1 MTTVRI
7 WSLESV
13 YDLKEIKRL
22 ANKLVIDLQLGN
34 LSIQASDRNALP
46 RCTRNGG
53 SSSDTLR
60 KALQH
65 YLKQDARVIF
75 VTDQERPMSI
85 YQRWQKPSS
94 LINQIEQIVTD
105 SRFAGKV
112 FLARS
117 VHDLGAWLPIAR
129 KSLEVDPTTWQK
141 EWESKVVHLHNSKAI
156 RIKGTRVGIE
166 VVIEKYRD
174 GASPVEIQEHHPHL
188 TLKQI
193 YATIT
198 DYLLNKEA
206 INAYIED
213 GRKRVEAAYEE
224 QRKNPPPGIKRIMKI
239 KAQREAALLQS
250 RKERNEQEPDSV

>member
-1 MTTVRI
+1 MSTVRI

-34 LSIQASDRNALP
+34 LSIQASSKNAL
-46 RCTRNGG
+46 RRYKIKGASLG
-53 SSSDTLR
+53 DTLR
-60 KALQH
+60 RATQS
-65 YLKQDARVIF
+65 YLEQDARVIF

-85 YQRWQKPSS
+85 YQRWQKPNS

-112 FLARS
+112 FLARA

-141 EWESKVVHLHNSKAI
+141 EWESKVVNLHNSKAI
-156 RIKGTRVGIE
+156 RINGTRVGIE
-166 VVIEKYRD
+166 IVIEKYLD
-174 GASPVEIQEHHPHL
+174 GASPVEIQEHYPHL

-193 YATIT
+193 YGTIT
-198 DYLLNKEA
+198 DYLLNKET
-206 INAYIED
+206 ISAYIED

-224 QRKNPPPGIKRIMKI
+224 QRKNPSPGIKRLMKL
-239 KAQREAALLQS
+239 KAQREAAQLQV
-250 RKERNEQEPDSV
+250 RAETQ

>member
-1 MTTVRI
+1 MSTVRI
-7 WSLESV
+7 WSLESE
-13 YDLKEIKRL
+13 YDVEKIKRVV
-22 ANKLVIDLQLGN
+22 NERVTDLQLGN
-34 LSIQASDRNALP
+34 LSIQASSKNAL
-46 RCTRNGG
+46 RRYKIKGASLG
-53 SSSDTLR
+53 DTLR
-60 KALQH
+60 RATQS
-65 YLKQDARVIF
+65 YLEQDARVIF

-85 YQRWQKPSS
+85 YQRWQKPNS

-112 FLARS
+112 FLARA

-129 KSLEVDPTTWQK
+129 KSLEMDPTTWQK

-156 RIKGTRVGIE
+156 RINGTRVGIE
-166 VVIEKYRD
+166 IVIEKYRD

-198 DYLLNKEA
+198 DYLLNKET
-206 INAYIED
+206 ISAYIED

-224 QRKNPPPGIKRIMKI
+224 QRKNPSSGVKRLMKI
-239 KAQREAALLQS
+239 KAQREASRLQV
-250 RKERNEQEPDSV
+250 REETQ